1 MSDIQILINEI
12 IKFLDV
18 LQWEQ
23 FHNKKDL
30 ALTILIEA
38 ADMNELS
45 GLSIM
50 LGEIQ
55 SLISCPHFPVN
66 WNSAEG

>member
-18 LQWEQ
+18 RQWEQ

-55 SLISCPHFPVN
+55 SLI
-66 WNSAEG
+66 